1 MTISLAGKVIAITGA
16 SSGIGEATARLLAER
31 GATVAL
37 GARRMERLE
46 LLAGELRAHGTAV
59 LVDTTDVTRREDVER
74 LVGRTV
80 DEFGRLDVLV
90 SNAGISK
97 IGPVGDV
104 DVDAWSAMIDVNLR
118 GVLHGIAAAMP
129 VFRRQ
134 GSGHFVTT
142 VSTAGLKIVPDMAVY
157 AATKNAVRTVMEALR
172 QESTDGVVRTTSISP
187 GYVRTELG
195 DSIDDPA
202 LRARISKGMDEFGLP
217 AEAVARAIAFAIE
230 QPHDVEIGDITIRP
244 TVQG

>member
-1 MTISLAGKVIAITGA
+1 
-16 SSGIGEATARLLAER
+16 
-31 GATVAL
+31 
-37 GARRMERLE
+37 
-46 LLAGELRAHGTAV
+46 
-59 LVDTTDVTRREDVER
+59 
-74 LVGRTV
+74 
-80 DEFGRLDVLV
+80 
-90 SNAGISK
+90 
-97 IGPVGDV
+97 
-104 DVDAWSAMIDVNLR
+104 
-118 GVLHGIAAAMP
+118 
-129 VFRRQ
+129 
-134 GSGHFVTT
+134 
-142 VSTAGLKIVPDMAVY
+142 MAVY